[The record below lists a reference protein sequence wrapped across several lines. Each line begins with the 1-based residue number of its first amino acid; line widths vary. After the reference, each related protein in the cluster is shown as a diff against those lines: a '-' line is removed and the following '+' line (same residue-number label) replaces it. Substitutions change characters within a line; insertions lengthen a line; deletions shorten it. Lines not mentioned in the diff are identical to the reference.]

1 MKDKRRPGRIIYQ
14 FSAQPSVCEQKQI
27 WLQAIVDHGHVDA
40 LHPLH
45 HQNGDINTILGVSM
59 TPKLSKRG
67 RHSNKCLLSP
77 LPFVLLSLRSIQLLP
92 PNLNPPFHLLSRKP
106 FEVRGEREG
115 ESGRGREREGSR
127 IIPNCTSYPRHTYSR
142 IQAGPQWRSWDQ
154 QSSSVMCAS
163 GQA

>member
-1 MKDKRRPGRIIYQ
+1 MAICLNKNK
-14 FSAQPSVCEQKQI
+14 I

-40 LHPLH
+40 LNPLH
-45 HQNGDINTILGVSM
+45 RQNRDINTILGVSM

-106 FEVRGEREG
+106 FEVRGERE
-115 ESGRGREREGSR
+115 RGREREREGEGG
-127 IIPNCTSYPRHTYSR
+127 I
-142 IQAGPQWRSWDQ
+142 
-154 QSSSVMCAS
+154 
-163 GQA
+163 